1 MIKKFGFKQ
10 LSNIAG
16 MFKFDGVILSGK
28 HPVKI
33 TAAEGAISFTFVD
46 GDKELVRSFPL
57 ERSDG
62 KIVAFT
68 NPDGFRTEV
77 LHNG

>member
-33 TAAEGAISFTFVD
+33 TAAEGAMSFTFVD
-46 GDKELVRSFPL
+46 GDKEFVRTFAV
-57 ERSDG
+57 EKAGG

-68 NPDGFRTEV
+68 NPDGTRTEV
-77 LHNG
+77 VRGE